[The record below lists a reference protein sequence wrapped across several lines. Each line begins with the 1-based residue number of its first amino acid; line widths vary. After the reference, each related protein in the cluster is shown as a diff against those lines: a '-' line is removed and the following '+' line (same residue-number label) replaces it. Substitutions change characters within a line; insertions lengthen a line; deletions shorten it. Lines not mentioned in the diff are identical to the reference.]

1 MKLQMY
7 GQRHIRT
14 TKEMLH
20 KNLMEIVENKS
31 EQRVNEV
38 AMADVITKLFNHI
51 EDLEHFI
58 CIAAEV
64 EYSQGDDEGM
74 DTNDLH
80 FSRDL
85 FEIS

>member
-7 GQRHIRT
+7 GQRNIRT
-14 TKEMLH
+14 QREHLQ
-20 KNLMEIVENKS
+20 KNLLEIAGNTS

-38 AMADVITKLFNHI
+38 VMTDVLTSLFNHI

-64 EYSQGDDEGM
+64 EYAQGDDEGM
-74 DTNDLH
+74 DTNDVH
-80 FSRDL
+80 FNRDL